1 MSNLLYVLDKKENF
15 LILGEEEYL
24 RGKDEDNG
32 KGNPEFLKI

>member
-1 MSNLLYVLDKKENF
+1 MFLIKKNF